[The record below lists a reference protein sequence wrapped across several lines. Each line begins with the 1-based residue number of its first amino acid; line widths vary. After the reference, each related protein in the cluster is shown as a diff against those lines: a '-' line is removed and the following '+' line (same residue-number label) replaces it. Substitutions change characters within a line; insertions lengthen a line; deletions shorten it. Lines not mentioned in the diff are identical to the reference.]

1 MAEAEFRTV
10 GRVEEIPPGSIRA
23 FQVDEEEIAIANVGG
38 ELFATQQHCLHLR
51 GPLGD
56 GRLEGT
62 TLSCPWHGWQYDV
75 TTGKNEFD
83 HAIQLQTYKV
93 KVEGGEV
100 KIAI

>member
-1 MAEAEFRTV
+1 MAEAEFRNI
-10 GRVEEIPPGSIRA
+10 GRVEDIPPGTIRP
-23 FQVDEEEIAIANVGG
+23 FTVDEQEIAVANVGG
-38 ELFATQQHCLHLR
+38 EFFATQQHCLHLN
-51 GPLGD
+51 GPLGE

-83 HAIQLQTYKV
+83 HAIQLKTFEV

-100 KIAI
+100 KVAI

>member
-83 HAIQLQTYKV
+83 HAIQLQTYEV
-93 KVEGGEV
+93 KVEDGDV
-100 KIAI
+100 KVAL

>member
-10 GRVEEIPPGSIRA
+10 GQVEEIPPGTIKA
-23 FQVDEEEIAIANVGG
+23 FQLGEHEIAIANVDG

-56 GRLEGT
+56 GHLEGR

-83 HAIQLQTYKV
+83 HALQLETY
-93 KVEGGEV
+93 EV
-100 KIAI
+100 KIEGGDVRVAI

>member
-1 MAEAEFRTV
+1 MAESEFRKV
-10 GRVEEIPPGSIRA
+10 GRAEEIPPGTIRA
-23 FQVDEEEIAIANVGG
+23 FRIDEHEIAIANVDG
-38 ELFATQQHCLHLR
+38 ELFATQQHCLHLH

-83 HAIQLQTYKV
+83 HAIQLRTY
-93 KVEGGEV
+93 EV
-100 KIAI
+100 KIEGGDVKVAF

>member
-1 MAEAEFRTV
+1 MAEAEFRTI

-83 HAIQLQTYKV
+83 HAIQLQTYEV
-93 KVEGGEV
+93 KVEDGDV
-100 KIAI
+100 KVAI